1 MTALLLPTR
10 QIEPRFQ
17 RRAAGR
23 RGLSPTRLLSALAAV
38 AVGLFI
44 STVALP
50 SVAAGT
56 AGTAVKA
63 AAAPSS
69 SSAAQTRYQ
78 QDRAVCLSGASN
90 QDRATCLKEAGAARA
105 EAQKGGLGDST
116 EPYSDNQRKRCAQL
130 PGSQRQ
136 DCLARMQG
144 QGNISGSVA
153 GGGLLRETVTVVPA
167 AAAPA
172 PAPAAS
178 AP

>member
-1 MTALLLPTR
+1 MTALPLSAR
-10 QIEPRFQ
+10 QTDPRFQ
-17 RRAAGR
+17 RRAADH
-23 RGLSPTRLLSALAAV
+23 RGLSSTRLVTALAAA

-44 STVALP
+44 STVVMT
-50 SVAAGT
+50 SEAAGT
-56 AGTAVKA
+56 AAKA

-105 EAQKGGLGDST
+105 EAQRGGLGDST
-116 EPYSDNQRKRCAQL
+116 EPYSDNQRKRCDQL

-144 QGNISGSVA
+144 QGNVSGSVA

-167 AAAPA
+167 AAAPT

>member
-1 MTALLLPTR
+1 MTALPLPDHPTDALC
-10 QIEPRFQ
+10 QQ
-17 RRAAGR
+17 RAADHW
-23 RGLSPTRLLSALAAV
+23 GLSPTRLVTALAAA

-44 STVALP
+44 SMVAMT
-50 SVAAGT
+50 SEAAGT
-56 AGTAVKA
+56 AAKA
-63 AAAPSS
+63 AASPESS
-69 SSAAQTRYQ
+69 SSAQSRYQ

-105 EAQKGGLGDST
+105 EALRGGLGDST
-116 EPYSDNQRKRCAQL
+116 EPYADNQRKRCAQL

-144 QGNISGSVA
+144 QGNVSGSVA

>member
-1 MTALLLPTR
+1 MTALPLSARETDPLAQQPAA
-10 QIEPRFQ
+10 EP
-17 RRAAGR
+17 
-23 RGLSPTRLLSALAAV
+23 RGLSPTRLVAALAAA

-44 STVALP
+44 STVAMT
-50 SVAAGT
+50 SEAAGT
-56 AGTAVKA
+56 AAKT

-69 SSAAQTRYQ
+69 SSAAQSRYQ

-90 QDRATCLKEAGAARA
+90 QDRATCLKEAAAARA
-105 EAQKGGLGDST
+105 EAQRGGLGDSA
-116 EPYSDNQRKRCAQL
+116 EPYADNQRKRCAQL

-144 QGNISGSVA
+144 QGNVSGSVA

-172 PAPAAS
+172 PAAAAS

>member
-1 MTALLLPTR
+1 MTAPPLSAR
-10 QIEPRFQ
+10 QTDALCQ
-17 RRAAGR
+17 QRAADH
-23 RGLSPTRLLSALAAV
+23 RGLSPTRLVTALAAA

-44 STVALP
+44 STVAMT
-50 SVAAGT
+50 SEAAGT
-56 AGTAVKA
+56 AAKA

-90 QDRATCLKEAGAARA
+90 QDRATCLKEAGAARD

-116 EPYSDNQRKRCAQL
+116 EPYADNQRKRCAQL

-167 AAAPA
+167 TAPA
-172 PAPAAS
+172 PARSAS

>member
-1 MTALLLPTR
+1 MTAQSLSARRTD
-10 QIEPRFQ
+10 PREQ

-23 RGLSPTRLLSALAAV
+23 QGHPPLRLVAALAAA

-44 STVALP
+44 STVAIP
-50 SVAAGT
+50 SEAAGN
-56 AGTAVKA
+56 AAKA
-63 AAAPSS
+63 AAASS
-69 SSAAQTRYQ
+69 PANAAQTRYQ
-78 QDRAVCLSGASN
+78 QDRALCLSGMSN

-105 EAQKGGLGDST
+105 EAQKGGLGDGS
-116 EPYSDNQRKRCAQL
+116 EPYADNQRKRCAQL

-153 GGGLLRETVTVVPA
+153 GGGLLRETVTAVPA